1 MLDKLEQLQD
11 QWGGHSTIVD
21 SWLNARQQLLIH
33 YCQLAGLNKT
43 SVSLPEQQQVS
54 EFCNMLMDYLSA
66 GHFEV
71 YELLVSDD
79 DEGLGLKQR
88 VYPLLS
94 ATTDSALKFNDDFAT
109 ELSAV
114 NSRRFDRELAAL
126 GEVLEDRFTLEDKL
140 IQHMF
145 EAHGPKHIQRAQQAK
160 SD

>member
-1 MLDKLEQLQD
+1 
-11 QWGGHSTIVD
+11 
-21 SWLNARQQLLIH
+21 
-33 YCQLAGLNKT
+33 
-43 SVSLPEQQQVS
+43 
-54 EFCNMLMDYLSA
+54 MDYFSA

-79 DEGLGLKQR
+79 AEGLKLKQR

-145 EAHGPKHIQRAQQAK
+145 EAHGAKHIQQAEQAK